1 MFDKEINQME
11 QINIHKGYED
21 EIPVSPTSEP
31 GTGSTQ
37 YPTPQTSRV
46 QL

>member
-1 MFDKEINQME
+1 MKSDK
-11 QINIHKGYED
+11 NIKGYED
-21 EIPVSPTSEP
+21 EIPVSPISEP

>member
-1 MFDKEINQME
+1 MKQH
-11 QINIHKGYED
+11 NILKGYEN
-21 EIPVSPTSEP
+21 EILVSPTSEP

>member
-1 MFDKEINQME
+1 MK
-11 QINIHKGYED
+11 QINNLRGYEN

-37 YPTPQTSRV
+37 HPTPQTSRE

>member
-1 MFDKEINQME
+1 MKQN
-11 QINIHKGYED
+11 NILKGYEN
-21 EIPVSPTSEP
+21 EIPVSPPPEP
-31 GTGSTQ
+31 RTGSTQ